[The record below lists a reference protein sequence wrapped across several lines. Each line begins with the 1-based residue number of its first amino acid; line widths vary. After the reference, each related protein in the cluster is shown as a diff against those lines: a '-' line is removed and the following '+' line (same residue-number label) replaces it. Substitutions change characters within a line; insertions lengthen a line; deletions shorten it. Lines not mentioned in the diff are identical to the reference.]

1 MSGLPFHFH
10 SAART
15 DPGTTGTHN
24 EDAFL
29 ARADVGLWAVADGM
43 GGHRRGD
50 HASRTIMRAL
60 SQIPAPDSAPTLIGE
75 VRDRLASVHRIL
87 RTEAAE
93 IGDGA
98 IIGSTV
104 VVLMIHAGHFA
115 CLWAGDSR
123 LYLLRDRQLWQI
135 SRDHSYVQDLIDGGI
150 LTPDEALH
158 HPEAN
163 VITRAVGAAGELELE
178 LEGSTVLP
186 GDVFLLCSDGLT
198 RVVADSE
205 IADLLDAVPPEQAA
219 NTLVDLALGRGAP
232 DNVTVI
238 ALACVEPFDV
248 LPPARW
254 NGVGP

>member
-1 MSGLPFHFH
+1 MSGRLFHFH
-10 SAART
+10 AAGRT
-15 DPGTTGTHN
+15 DPGAMGTHN

-29 ARADVGLWAVADGM
+29 SRADVGLWAVADGM

-60 SQIPAPDSAPTLIGE
+60 SQIPAPESAPALIGE
-75 VRDRLASVHRIL
+75 VRERLASVHRIL
-87 RTEAAE
+87 RIEAAE

-98 IIGSTV
+98 TIGSTV
-104 VVLMIHAGHFA
+104 VVLMIHGGHFA

-135 SRDHSYVQDLIDGGI
+135 SRDHSYVQDLIDSGI
-150 LTPDEALH
+150 LAPEEALH

-163 VITRAVGAAGELELE
+163 VITRAVGAAGELELDM
-178 LEGSTVLP
+178 EGSTVLP

-198 RVVADSE
+198 RVVADAE
-205 IADLLDAVPPEQAA
+205 IANLLDAMPPEQAA

-232 DNVTVI
+232 DNVTVV
-238 ALACVEPFDV
+238 ALACSEPFDTT
-248 LPPARW
+248 PPARW
-254 NGVGP
+254 SGP